1 MRSRKPLAAVA
12 VLAVLGL
19 GLLAVARQR
28 PVALL
33 SGSTVVLD
41 GGVPE
46 MQVAPVV
53 ACPPVLV
60 QGVLQGRTGL
70 SGPASATADITATT
84 SSGSR
89 LATVY
94 VITPTYPRA
103 VQVPEMTRLAQTLM
117 LAPNVF
123 WVVTEDAVE
132 RTPAVTEIL
141 ERSRIPHVHIL
152 GGSFSVHLS
161 RA

>member
-1 MRSRKPLAAVA
+1 MFRSRRPLATAA
-12 VLAVLGL
+12 VLAVLSL
-19 GLLAVARQR
+19 GLLAVLR
-28 PVALL
+28 PGPVPYL
-33 SGSTVVLD
+33 SGTTVVLD

-60 QGVLQGRTGL
+60 QGVLQGRAR
-70 SGPASATADITATT
+70 PAESAGRLDAALRSPTETA
-84 SSGSR
+84 G

-117 LAPNVF
+117 LTTNVF
-123 WVVTEDAVE
+123 WVVTEDAAE
-132 RTPAVTEIL
+132 RTTAVTEIL
-141 ERSRIPHVHIL
+141 QRSGLPHVHIL
-152 GGSFSVHLS
+152 GRSARRQAG
-161 RA
+161 

>member
-1 MRSRKPLAAVA
+1 M
-12 VLAVLGL
+12 LAVVSLC
-19 GLLAVARQR
+19 LLAVQR
-28 PVALL
+28 PR
-33 SGSTVVLD
+33 SGPYPSGGGSVVLED
-41 GGVPE
+41 GVPE

-60 QGVLQGRTGL
+60 QGVLRGQTGP
-70 SGPASATADITATT
+70 SGSAATAAA
-84 SSGSR
+84 S

-117 LAPNVF
+117 LTTNVF
-123 WVVTEDAVE
+123 WVVTEDAAQ

-141 ERSRIPHVHIL
+141 QRSGLPHVHIL
-152 GGSFSVHLS
+152 GGLTNDQAVIGYAACSQEGTGIYKNLG
-161 RA
+161 